1 MKRHPWAI
9 IRRPRRAYVAA
20 DLLLTFLRW
29 ILVPLAVLVGL
40 AGIGAAVLALV
51 VLLAYGNLPPIDA
64 IVDYRPKIPL
74 KIYTADGTLI
84 GEFGEERRSVVRIA
98 DVPPVL
104 KDAILAAED
113 ERFYQHQGIDLVG
126 VMRAAWSNLVSGGK
140 RQGAST
146 ITMQLARNFFLSSE
160 KTLTRKIY
168 EALLA
173 LKIEQTLSKDQILE
187 IYINQIYLGQRAYGF
202 AAASQAYFGKPLAE
216 VSIAE
221 AAMLAGL
228 PKAPSAYN
236 PVVNPKRAKARQLY
250 VLRRMHELGVIDTA
264 QLAKAQDEELE
275 VKRETEDFAL
285 HAEFVAEMV
294 RQALFERYGVEV
306 YSQGWRIYT
315 TITRADQEAAYA
327 ALRRGVLDY
336 DRRHGFRGPE
346 GYATLASGASEETL
360 EEALQE
366 YTDSDN
372 LLVGVVLA
380 ASPREVKVYRRGG
393 ETVTVGESGLK
404 FVQSAL
410 TDKAA
415 PNRRIVRGAV
425 VRVIRDDKGNWSIAQ
440 LPEVEAALVAVDP
453 ANGSIRALVGGF
465 DFARNKFNHVSQAWR
480 QPGSAFKPFVYSAA
494 LEKGFT
500 PATVINDEPVVVEAS
515 QTGGQ
520 VWEPK
525 NYDGRYEGP
534 MRLRTALAK
543 SKNMVSIRI
552 LQAIGPRFAQEF
564 VTRFGFDADKHPAY
578 LTMALGAGSVT
589 PLQMARGYAVFA
601 NGGYL
606 IEPYLI
612 EKVVD
617 DSGNILAQAKPGRA
631 GDESLRVLDP
641 RNAFVM
647 NSLMQDVTRYGTAAK
662 ASALG
667 RRDIAG
673 KTGTTNDHVDAWFA
687 GYQPTLVSVAWIGFD
702 QPKDLGNNET
712 GGVAALPMWMGY
724 MGKALKGLPSAEMK
738 PPPGVVSMRIDAETG
753 LASGEG
759 RLSEYFF
766 REFTPEEAPVRPS
779 PEAILNGAAVEAR
792 PAIPQQGY

>member
-1 MKRHPWAI
+1 M
-9 IRRPRRAYVAA
+9 
-20 DLLLTFLRW
+20 TFLRW
-29 ILVPLAVLVGL
+29 ILVPLAALVGL

-366 YTDSDN
+366 YSDSDN

-480 QPGSAFKPFVYSAA
+480 QPGSAFKPFV
-494 LEKGFT
+494 
-500 PATVINDEPVVVEAS
+500 
-515 QTGGQ
+515 
-520 VWEPK
+520 
-525 NYDGRYEGP
+525 
-534 MRLRTALAK
+534 
-543 SKNMVSIRI
+543 
-552 LQAIGPRFAQEF
+552 
-564 VTRFGFDADKHPAY
+564 
-578 LTMALGAGSVT
+578 
-589 PLQMARGYAVFA
+589 
-601 NGGYL
+601 
-606 IEPYLI
+606 
-612 EKVVD
+612 
-617 DSGNILAQAKPGRA
+617 
-631 GDESLRVLDP
+631 
-641 RNAFVM
+641 
-647 NSLMQDVTRYGTAAK
+647 
-662 ASALG
+662 
-667 RRDIAG
+667 
-673 KTGTTNDHVDAWFA
+673 
-687 GYQPTLVSVAWIGFD
+687 
-702 QPKDLGNNET
+702 
-712 GGVAALPMWMGY
+712 
-724 MGKALKGLPSAEMK
+724 
-738 PPPGVVSMRIDAETG
+738 
-753 LASGEG
+753 
-759 RLSEYFF
+759 
-766 REFTPEEAPVRPS
+766 
-779 PEAILNGAAVEAR
+779 
-792 PAIPQQGY
+792 

>member
-1 MKRHPWAI
+1 
-9 IRRPRRAYVAA
+9 
-20 DLLLTFLRW
+20 LTPLRW
-29 ILVPLAVLVGL
+29 ILYPIAALFGVA
-40 AGIGAAVLALV
+40 AIGAAVLALV

-160 KTLTRKIY
+160 KTLTRKVY

-202 AAASQAYFGKPLAE
+202 AAASQAYFGKPLADIT
-216 VSIAE
+216 IAE

-250 VLRRMHELGVIDTA
+250 VLRRMHELGEIDA
-264 QLAKAQDEELE
+264 QQLAKAADEPLD
-275 VKRETEDFAL
+275 VKRETQDFAL
-285 HAEFVAEMV
+285 HAEYVAEMV
-294 RQALFERYGVEV
+294 RQTLFEKYGVEV
-306 YSQGWRIYT
+306 YTQGWRIYT
-315 TITRADQEAAYA
+315 TITRADQEAAYN

-336 DRRHGFRGPE
+336 DRRHGYRGPE
-346 GYATLASGASEETL
+346 GYVTLAAGAGEEAL

-366 YTDSDN
+366 YADSDD

-380 ASPREVKVYRRGG
+380 AGPREVKVYRRGG
-393 ETVTVGESGLK
+393 ETLTLGEPGLK

-410 TDKAA
+410 GDKAA
-415 PNRRIVRGAV
+415 PNRRINRGAI
-425 VRVIRDDKGNWSIAQ
+425 VRVMQDDKGAWSIAQ
-440 LPEVEAALVAVDP
+440 LPEAEAALVAVDSNTG
-453 ANGSIRALVGGF
+453 AVRALVGGF

-480 QPGSAFKPFVYSAA
+480 QPGSAFKPFVYSAS

-500 PATVINDEPVVVEAS
+500 PATVINDEPVVVDAS

-534 MRLRTALAK
+534 MRMRTALAK

-589 PLQMARGYAVFA
+589 PWQMARGYAVFA

-606 IEPYLI
+606 IEPYII

-617 DSGNILAQAKPGRA
+617 DSGNVLAQAKPSRA

-641 RNAFVM
+641 RNAFIM

-662 ASALG
+662 ASSLG

-687 GYQPTLVSVAWIGFD
+687 GYQPTLVAVAWIGFD

-712 GGVAALPMWMGY
+712 GGVAALPMWMSY
-724 MGKALKGLPSAEMK
+724 MGKALKGVPLAESK
-738 PPPGVVSMRIDAETG
+738 PPPGVVSLRIQGETG
-753 LASGEG
+753 LVSQEG

-779 PEAILNGAAVEAR
+779 PEAILNGAALETR